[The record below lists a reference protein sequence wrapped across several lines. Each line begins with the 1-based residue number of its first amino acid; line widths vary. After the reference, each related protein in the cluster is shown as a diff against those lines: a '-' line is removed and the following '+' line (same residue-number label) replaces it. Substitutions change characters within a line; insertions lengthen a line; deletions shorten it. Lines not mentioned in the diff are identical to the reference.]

1 MLRLD
6 LIITPNNYKLLGFGI
21 KILASIEKVDK
32 LLDEKFLETNNSMY
46 FIRNNFFFINR
57 N

>member
-32 LLDEKFLETNNSMY
+32 LLDEKFLETNNS
-46 FIRNNFFFINR
+46 ILRSIL
-57 N
+57 